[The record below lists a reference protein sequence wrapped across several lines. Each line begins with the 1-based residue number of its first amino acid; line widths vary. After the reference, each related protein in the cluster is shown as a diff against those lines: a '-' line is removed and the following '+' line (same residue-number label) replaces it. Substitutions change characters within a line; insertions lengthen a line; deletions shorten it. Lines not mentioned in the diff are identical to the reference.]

1 METGLYTALQHTTF
15 KPMYKY
21 LTSLLSYLLPNY
33 IRSTYLTTYLVT
45 YLLLTKDLFT
55 RHKLT
60 RVRPGLK
67 LTRVSFCR
75 VNTANPG
82 STRVKSN
89 PPPEVDSTRVGPGL
103 VWKSVV

>member
-1 METGLYTALQHTTF
+1 MVPFDLGRYTSKA
-15 KPMYKY
+15 
-21 LTSLLSYLLPNY
+21 
-33 IRSTYLTTYLVT
+33 
-45 YLLLTKDLFT
+45 LFT

-60 RVRPGLK
+60 RVQPGLK

-75 VNTANPG
+75 VNTTNPG

-89 PPPEVDSTRVGPGL
+89 PPPEVGSTRVEPEL